1 MPHDHHHHAANYNK
15 AFAAGVALNSAYVL
29 IEAAFGLKAD
39 SLALLADAGH
49 NLSDILGLALAW
61 GAHYLSQSPPTHRRT
76 YGWRSTSILAALLNA
91 LLLVAAVG
99 GIVWEALRRFQQP
112 QLTVGSTVVWV
123 ALAGVAV
130 NAATAWLFAAGRQR
144 DLNIRGAF
152 LHMAA
157 DAAVSLGVVIAGLAI
172 QLTGRAWIDPVVSLA
187 IAVVIFI
194 STWDL
199 LKSSLNLFLHAVPEG
214 IDFLEVKAWLAE
226 LPGVIEVHD
235 LHIWAMSTSEV
246 ALTAH
251 LVKPE
256 VANDDHFLGDVAHEL
271 HHRFGI
277 EHATLQIERNA
288 AAATCRL
295 APDAV
300 V

>member
-1 MPHDHHHHAANYNK
+1 MPHNHHHAANYNK
-15 AFAAGVALNSAYVL
+15 AFALGVALNSAYVL

-49 NLSDILGLALAW
+49 NLGDILGLAMAW

-76 YGWRSTSILAALLNA
+76 YGWRSASILAALLNA

-99 GIVWEALRRFQQP
+99 GIAWEALRRFQQP
-112 QLTVGSTVVWV
+112 QSTVASTVIWV

-130 NAATAWLFAAGRQR
+130 NAATAWLFVAGRQR

-152 LHMAA
+152 LHMTA

-172 QLTGRAWIDPVVSLA
+172 EATGRAWIDPVVSLA

-199 LKSSLNLFLHAVPEG
+199 LKSSLNLFLHAVPDG

-226 LPGVIEVHD
+226 LPGVVEVHD

-256 VANDDHFLGDVAHEL
+256 LTNDDRFLGDVAHEL
-271 HHRFGI
+271 HDRFGI